1 LAGDKVVLEEVLKQQ
16 KQERAPKLSAD
27 KFFEVFCVD
36 QILKDFDLTY
46 DNINSGIF
54 DGPNDGGIDWAYLF
68 VNRVIVNVDEEN
80 ALPPKGDLE
89 FLLVVGQSKNE
100 DTFKE
105 TPIDR
110 LRSRLE
116 ILLKLDPDV
125 KDLAAVKPELNDFFS
140 KFRELY
146 LKAAARFPRLEI
158 RLYYA
163 CKGIK
168 PEAGSKPEA
177 LTGATTA
184 LLADRFG
191 KDTPVSFELLGS
203 RELLELAR
211 ERPTESFSLRLSES
225 PVSSSK
231 VPGYIG
237 LVRLV
242 DFYSFLVD
250 GKGQLRQRLF
260 EANVRDY
267 QGTRGSNVEIQAS
280 LEEKPA
286 ADFWWLN
293 NGVTIIASDAKE
305 AARNLA
311 IQNPYIVNGLQTSNE
326 IFRYF
331 SGGGDKNDDRN
342 VLVRVIVTQD
352 TEVADKIIR
361 ATNSQIY
368 IPPAQL
374 KATEKIH
381 RDIEDFMKKYDLYY
395 DRRKN
400 HYKMQ
405 GKPISRIVGILELAQ
420 AVMAAALGRPADAR
434 ARPSTV
440 LNNEGDYDQLFNE
453 KYPITLYPQATL
465 LLRRS
470 EGYLYDPVKGLQR
483 KDQNNLRFYLM
494 RRALIEVSK
503 KKKPGVQ
510 DLADRKDGDFTDKVM
525 EAAFAV
531 VHAAYEKL
539 GATDQVAKGVE
550 LEKQIEA

>member
-1 LAGDKVVLEEVLKQQ
+1 MAGDKVVLEEVLKQQ
-16 KQERAPKLSAD
+16 KQERAPTLSAD

-54 DGPNDGGIDWAYLF
+54 DGANDGGIDWAYLF
-68 VNRVIVNVDEEN
+68 INRVIVNVDEEIV
-80 ALPPKGDLE
+80 LPPKGDLE

-116 ILLKLDPDV
+116 ILLKLDPDA
-125 KDLAAVKPELNDFFS
+125 KDLAAVKPELNDFFA

-168 PEAGSKPEA
+168 PEIGSKPEA
-177 LTGATTA
+177 LTGATVA
-184 LLADRFG
+184 LLTDRFG
-191 KDTPVSFELLGS
+191 KATPVSFELLGS

-242 DFYSFLVD
+242 DFYTFLVD

-352 TEVADKIIR
+352 SEVADKIIR

-434 ARPSTV
+434 APPSTV
-440 LNNEGDYDQLFNE
+440 LNNESDYNQLFNE

-470 EGYLYDPVKGLQR
+470 ESYLYDPAKGLQR

-510 DLADRKDGDFTDKVM
+510 DLADLKDGDFTDKIM
-525 EAAFAV
+525 DAAFAV
-531 VHAAYEKL
+531 VYAAYQKL
-539 GATDQVAKGVE
+539 GATDQVAKGVD
-550 LEKQIEA
+550 LEKAIEA

>member
-1 LAGDKVVLEEVLKQQ
+1 MAGDKVVLEEVLKQQ
-16 KQERAPKLSAD
+16 KQERAPTLSPD

-54 DGPNDGGIDWAYLF
+54 DGANDGGIDWAYLF
-68 VNRVIVNVDEEN
+68 VNRVVVNVDEEI

-168 PEAGSKPEA
+168 PETGSKPDA
-177 LTGATTA
+177 LTGATIA
-184 LLADRFG
+184 LLVDRFG
-191 KDTPVSFELLGS
+191 KATPVSFELLGS

-211 ERPTESFSLRLSES
+211 ERPTESFTLRLSES
-225 PVSSSK
+225 PVSSSR

-267 QGTRGSNVEIQAS
+267 QGTRGSNVEIKAS

-352 TEVADKIIR
+352 SEIADKIIR

-440 LNNEGDYDQLFNE
+440 LNNESDYDQLFNE

-470 EGYLYDPVKGLQR
+470 EGYLYDPAKGLQR

-494 RRALIEVSK
+494 RRGLIEVSK

-510 DLADRKDGDFTDKVM
+510 DLADLKDGDFTDKIM
-525 EAAFAV
+525 DAAFAV
-531 VHAAYEKL
+531 VHAAYETL
-539 GATDQVAKGVE
+539 GATDQVAKGVD
-550 LEKQIEA
+550 LEKKIEA

>member
-1 LAGDKVVLEEVLKQQ
+1 MAGDKVVLEEVLKQQ
-16 KQERAPKLSAD
+16 KQERAPTLSPD

-54 DGPNDGGIDWAYLF
+54 DGANDGGIDWAYLF
-68 VNRVIVNVDEEN
+68 VNRVVVNVDEEI

-168 PEAGSKPEA
+168 PETGSKPDA
-177 LTGATTA
+177 LTGATIA
-184 LLADRFG
+184 LLVDRFG
-191 KDTPVSFELLGS
+191 KATPVSFELLGS

-211 ERPTESFSLRLSES
+211 ERPTESFTLRLSES
-225 PVSSSK
+225 PVSSSR

-267 QGTRGSNVEIQAS
+267 QGTRGSNVEIKAS

-352 TEVADKIIR
+352 SEIADKIIR

-440 LNNEGDYDQLFNE
+440 LNNESDYDQLFNE
-453 KYPITLYPQATL
+453 NTQL
-465 LLRRS
+465 LFI
-470 EGYLYDPVKGLQR
+470 R
-483 KDQNNLRFYLM
+483 KPRF
-494 RRALIEVSK
+494 
-503 KKKPGVQ
+503 
-510 DLADRKDGDFTDKVM
+510 F
-525 EAAFAV
+525 
-531 VHAAYEKL
+531 
-539 GATDQVAKGVE
+539 
-550 LEKQIEA
+550 

>member
-1 LAGDKVVLEEVLKQQ
+1 MAGDKVVLEEVLKQQ
-16 KQERAPKLSAD
+16 KAERAPSLSAD

-46 DNINSGIF
+46 DSINAGIF
-54 DGPNDGGIDWAYLF
+54 DGSNDGGIDWAYLF
-68 VNRVIVNVDEEN
+68 VNGVIVNGDEDF
-80 ALPPKGDLE
+80 ALPAKGDLE

-100 DTFKE
+100 DSFKE

-116 ILLKLDPDV
+116 ILLKLDPNAR
-125 KDLAAVKPELNDFFS
+125 DLAAVKPELNDFFS
-140 KFRELY
+140 SFRELY

-163 CKGIK
+163 CKGMK
-168 PEAGSKPEA
+168 PEVGSKPNSLA
-177 LTGATTA
+177 SATVA
-184 LLADRFG
+184 MLVDRFG
-191 KDTPVSFELLGS
+191 KNTPASFDLLGA
-203 RELLELAR
+203 RELLDLAR
-211 ERPTESFSLRLSES
+211 ERPTESFTLRLSES
-225 PVSSSK
+225 PVSSSNA
-231 VPGYIG
+231 PGYIG

-242 DFYSFLVD
+242 DFYNFLSD

-267 QGTRGSNVEIQAS
+267 QGTRGSNVDIKAS

-326 IFRYF
+326 IFRHF
-331 SGGGDKNDDRN
+331 SGGGEKNDDRN

-352 TEVADKIIR
+352 SEVADKIIR

-368 IPPAQL
+368 IPPSQL

-440 LNNEGDYDQLFNE
+440 LNNESDYDEVFNPN
-453 KYPITLYPQATL
+453 YPIALYPQATL

-470 EGYLYDPVKGLQR
+470 EGYLNDPARALQR

-503 KKKPGVQ
+503 KRKPGVQ

-525 EAAFAV
+525 DAAFSV
-531 VHAAYEKL
+531 VHASYKKL
-539 GATDQVAKGVE
+539 GATDQVAKGIE
-550 LEKQIEA
+550 LEQEIEK

>member
-1 LAGDKVVLEEVLKQQ
+1 MAGDKVVLEEVLKQQ
-16 KQERAPKLSAD
+16 KQERAPALKAD

-36 QILKDFDLTY
+36 QILKDYDLTY
-46 DNINSGIF
+46 DSINSGIF
-54 DGPNDGGIDWAYLF
+54 DGPNDGGIDWAY
-68 VNRVIVNVDEEN
+68 
-80 ALPPKGDLE
+80 
-89 FLLVVGQSKNE
+89 Q
-100 DTFKE
+100 
-105 TPIDR
+105 
-110 LRSRLE
+110 
-116 ILLKLDPDV
+116 
-125 KDLAAVKPELNDFFS
+125 
-140 KFRELY
+140 
-146 LKAAARFPRLEI
+146 
-158 RLYYA
+158 
-163 CKGIK
+163 GI
-168 PEAGSKPEA
+168 
-177 LTGATTA
+177 
-184 LLADRFG
+184 
-191 KDTPVSFELLGS
+191 
-203 RELLELAR
+203 
-211 ERPTESFSLRLSES
+211 
-225 PVSSSK
+225 
-231 VPGYIG
+231 
-237 LVRLV
+237 
-242 DFYSFLVD
+242 
-250 GKGQLRQRLF
+250 
-260 EANVRDY
+260 
-267 QGTRGSNVEIQAS
+267 RGSNVDIQAS
-280 LEEKPA
+280 LVEKPA

-331 SGGGDKNDDRN
+331 AGGGDKNDDRN

-352 TEVADKIIR
+352 SEVADKIIR

-440 LNNEGDYDQLFNE
+440 LNNESDYNQLFNE

-470 EGYLYDPVKGLQR
+470 EGYLYDAAKGIQR

-510 DLADRKDGDFTDKVM
+510 DLADLKDSDFTDKVM
-525 EAAFAV
+525 DSAFAV
-531 VHAAYEKL
+531 VYAAYQKL
-539 GATDQVAKGVE
+539 GATDQVAKGVD
-550 LEKQIEA
+550 LEKEIEA